1 MQICIHEQRIAYIE
15 LLDKEY
21 IVINAHLYLEE
32 TQFSHKLCFYKINRR
47 ESLILECVNRERRAK
62 RQR

>member
-21 IVINAHLYLEE
+21 IVIIAHLYLEE
-32 TQFSHKLCFYKINRR
+32 TQFMWKYEFNYMKLIGGN
-47 ESLILECVNRERRAK
+47 L
-62 RQR
+62 